1 MSPKPLSPIAVLKEP
16 FWKEYFERYVNDP
29 FYWYQPK
36 GFAIKE
42 ENLALIQK
50 RLALL
55 KQFEE
60 KNWSRVQ
67 TDYTRLLAKKNLISL
82 RKKLSQYS
90 QSDYSALAR
99 MNKVIFTT
107 LGLAWVD
114 PESNISLT
122 PVGKVFLQARS
133 PQKIVQQQL
142 LKYQLPN
149 PALHVEDRDIHLF
162 PHLFLVELLLC
173 FPETGI
179 SQEEFI
185 LFVSRAK
192 SISELPWI
200 RECIE
205 NFRRLPRSTRQE
217 LISLLDRTPL
227 IQDGKITAQSRRSS
241 MLNTVRLDASYAL
254 NFFTLSDCMEWED
267 NYLKI
272 PREKWGQAADLARTH
287 SLKAY
292 WVEYSHLKDWFS
304 FYGDNQRTGSVLDAL
319 DYYEKTS
326 NVVQA
331 GQAYAVARQRGLI
344 KEPLEVQDYVS
355 LRIKE
360 RMLEDFL
367 ELNLHLLEDG
377 LSLVG
382 RQYPTLIG
390 PIDLLARDRSKRYM
404 VIELKKG
411 KAADKVFG
419 QMQRYCGFIKKELSP
434 PDRDVR
440 GAIVA
445 REIDRKLKYAFHAT
459 SSKLLQLFRFEFQ
472 GKVEEISC

>member
-1 MSPKPLSPIAVLKEP
+1 
-16 FWKEYFERYVNDP
+16 
-29 FYWYQPK
+29 
-36 GFAIKE
+36 
-42 ENLALIQK
+42 
-50 RLALL
+50 
-55 KQFEE
+55 
-60 KNWSRVQ
+60 
-67 TDYTRLLAKKNLISL
+67 
-82 RKKLSQYS
+82 
-90 QSDYSALAR
+90 
-99 MNKVIFTT
+99 
-107 LGLAWVD
+107 
-114 PESNISLT
+114 
-122 PVGKVFLQARS
+122 
-133 PQKIVQQQL
+133 
-142 LKYQLPN
+142 
-149 PALHVEDRDIHLF
+149 
-162 PHLFLVELLLC
+162 
-173 FPETGI
+173 
-179 SQEEFI
+179 
-185 LFVSRAK
+185 
-192 SISELPWI
+192 
-200 RECIE
+200 
-205 NFRRLPRSTRQE
+205 
-217 LISLLDRTPL
+217 
-227 IQDGKITAQSRRSS
+227 
-241 MLNTVRLDASYAL
+241 
-254 NFFTLSDCMEWED
+254 MEWED